1 MNGMGPLPRGM
12 QSMNP
17 MTPRPGKRPLIRSPQ
32 PHTTYKLAVP
42 GRKLKQRGKAIID
55 TDPYRTSLK
64 ALQRGTNLPIQLVGG
79 EVRGHGAS
87 SASRARQ
94 KQADQQEMIN
104 KALRNANKAPR
115 QIRPAGVADQ
125 EPLMNQAQVN
135 NADLAQIEK
144 LNEGLGLAGLVGN
157 KGDMGPPGG
166 GASSGSGSSG
176 MTEEEE
182 IAKIRKL
189 NKEVGADPKFQRGNR
204 KRPTATTP
212 VRRKSASPRVYMPV
226 LDYRRKRYPF

>member
-17 MTPRPGKRPLIRSPQ
+17 MTPRPGKRPLVRSPQ

-115 QIRPAGVADQ
+115 QIRPAGVPDQ

-144 LNEGLGLAGLVGN
+144 LKEGFAGPVGN

-182 IAKIRKL
+182 IARLI
-189 NKEVGADPKFQRGNR
+189 EQNR
-204 KRPTATTP
+204 KSFQELQKKNKQKSADRTTP
-212 VRRKSASPRVYMPV
+212 IKRKSASPRVYMPV